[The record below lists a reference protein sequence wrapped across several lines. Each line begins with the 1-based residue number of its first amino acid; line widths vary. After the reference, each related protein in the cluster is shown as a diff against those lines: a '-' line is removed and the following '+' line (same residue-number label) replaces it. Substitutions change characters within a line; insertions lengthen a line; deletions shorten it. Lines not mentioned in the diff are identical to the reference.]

1 MPARQPSA
9 RRAPRS
15 MSASAAGHA
24 SRNRSKTASL
34 FSCPRFALQSR
45 RNAFHVQP
53 DLVDAGARRNVERL
67 VFAVAELVIGRELRF
82 LDSADMLSI
91 RQYNVHAVQTGIP
104 LFALDVD
111 PQPVGDAARR

>member
-45 RNAFHVQP
+45 RNAFHVEP
-53 DLVDAGARRNVERL
+53 DLVDAGARRDVERL
-67 VFAVAELVIGRELRF
+67 VVAVAELDIGGELRR
-82 LDSADMLSI
+82 LDGADMFPL
-91 RQYNVHAVQTGIP
+91 RRDDPHPARTGLP
-104 LFALDVD
+104 QVSFHVD
-111 PQPVGDAARR
+111 AK